1 MRSAPRPLHC
11 EQSPSLARRSK
22 VAFRRLHE
30 AAAHGAYGGLDA
42 ILDLQLDQ
50 NARDVILDRVRTQE
64 QRRGGGFR
72 DQALNEG
79 SAAALIDRRLV
90 GASNGSRLWGQIK
103 EKVVWA

>member
-1 MRSAPRPLHC
+1 MVVDYHHPEAVAEHFFLIGTSPAAL
-11 EQSPSLARRSK
+11 QSPPATRWPGLS
-22 VAFRRLHE
+22 
-30 AAAHGAYGGLDA
+30 GALTG
-42 ILDLQLDQ
+42 
-50 NARDVILDRVRTQE
+50 
-64 QRRGGGFR
+64 RGGGFR